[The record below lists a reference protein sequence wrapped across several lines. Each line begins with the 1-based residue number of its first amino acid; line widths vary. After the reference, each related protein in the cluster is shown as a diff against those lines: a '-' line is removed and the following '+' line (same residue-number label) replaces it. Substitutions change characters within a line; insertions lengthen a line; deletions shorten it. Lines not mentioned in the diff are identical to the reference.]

1 MTVKHKE
8 DVYEVTL
15 DSGELIIAKDIGCY
29 TEDGKSFEVI
39 ALPKESL
46 DKLGGEDAEAVRDAV
61 RAFIRDNKTAA

>member
-15 DSGELIIAKDIGCY
+15 DSGELIIANDIGYY

-46 DKLGGEDAEAVRDAV
+46 DKLGVEDAEAVRDAV

>member
-39 ALPKESL
+39 ALL
-46 DKLGGEDAEAVRDAV
+46 RGQG
-61 RAFIRDNKTAA
+61 